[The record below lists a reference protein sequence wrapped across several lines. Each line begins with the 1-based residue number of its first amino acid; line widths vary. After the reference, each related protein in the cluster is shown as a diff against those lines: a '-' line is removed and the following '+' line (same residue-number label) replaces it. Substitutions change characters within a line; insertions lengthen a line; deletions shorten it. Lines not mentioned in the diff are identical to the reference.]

1 MNDTL
6 KANYLIS
13 LFGETLDA
21 GGFHRAWFKYEIA
34 DGINANVGV
43 VDYIGGSVL
52 FDSIKDNDMVFA
64 DISYS
69 F

>member
-1 MNDTL
+1 MNASLT
-6 KANYLIS
+6 ANYLIS
-13 LFGETLDA
+13 LYGKKLDE
-21 GGFHRAWFKYEIA
+21 GGFRRAWVKYEL
-34 DGINANVGV
+34 GEGLNTNFGV
-43 VDYIGGSVL
+43 VDYIGGSAL